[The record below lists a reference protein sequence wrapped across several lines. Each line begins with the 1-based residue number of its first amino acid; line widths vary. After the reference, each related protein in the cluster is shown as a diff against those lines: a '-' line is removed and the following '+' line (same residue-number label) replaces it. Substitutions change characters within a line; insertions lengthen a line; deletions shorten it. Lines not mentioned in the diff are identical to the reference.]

1 MELFDAGDDV
11 VLDTIKENHH
21 DKADKCAAEMLRLW
35 LDRTPKAS
43 WNHLLE
49 VFRQPHIQMN
59 ALATK
64 IEGMLCK
71 GISTW
76 YFILFS

>member
-11 VLDTIKENHH
+11 VLDTIKENNH
-21 DKADKCAAEMLRLW
+21 DNTDKCTAEMLKLW
-35 LDRTPKAS
+35 LARKPQAS

-59 ALATK
+59 SLATK
-64 IEGMLCK
+64 IEEMLYK
-71 GISTW
+71 GTSTW

>member
-1 MELFDAGDDV
+1 MFDVKDV
-11 VLDTIKENHH
+11 VVLNTIKVNNH

-49 VFRQPHIQMN
+49 VFREPHIQMN
-59 ALATK
+59 TLATK
-64 IEGMLCK
+64 IEGMLYK

-76 YFILFS
+76 YFILF